1 MIGSIGKLIKLQ
13 DNIEIYRSLD
23 NIIDDI
29 YTKDIA
35 DIWQESEIL
44 YKSKDSI
51 NNLLDYLNIVF
62 FNKLLNSKNKEFI
75 IAIKIVENT
84 KKRLASNAN
93 YDMCIDNLL
102 LKIWED
108 FNENN
113 CRS

>member
-13 DNIEIYRSLD
+13 NNIEIYKSLD
-23 NIIDDI
+23 NIVNDI

-44 YKSKDSI
+44 YKSKDNI

-62 FNKLLNSKNKEFI
+62 FNKLLNSKNEKFI

>member
-44 YKSKDSI
+44 YKSKDNI
-51 NNLLDYLNIVF
+51 NNLLDYLNILF
-62 FNKLLNSKNKEFI
+62 FNKLLNTKNEKFI
-75 IAIKIVENT
+75 IAIKIVETT